1 MGEFWT
7 VEFSLLMQDV
17 IKSDTPSVDGEML
30 IRGSNIFE
38 VLEKAK
44 RRLFGFDYD
53 RVIIH
58 AVWRDGF
65 EKGGSN
71 QNDCL

>member
-1 MGEFWT
+1 VGEFWT

-58 AVWRDGF
+58 GAWRGVPGK
-65 EKGGSN
+65 KGVKEN
-71 QNDCL
+71 V